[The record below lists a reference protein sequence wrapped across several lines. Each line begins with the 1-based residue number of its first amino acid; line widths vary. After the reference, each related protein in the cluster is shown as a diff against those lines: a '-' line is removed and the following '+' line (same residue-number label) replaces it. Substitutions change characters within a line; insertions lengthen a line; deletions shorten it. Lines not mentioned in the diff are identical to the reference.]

1 MTPLPL
7 GKLSSS
13 MLEELLNAHF
23 PSTDPRVAVGPMI
36 GEDAAVIDFGDRYL
50 VAKTDPIT
58 FATDEIGWYAVHV
71 NANDLA
77 VRGAKPRWFQASVL
91 LPENRA
97 DRAMVEKI
105 FSDIAAACRELGVSV
120 IGGHTEVTHGLDRPL
135 IAGCMLGEVEKEK
148 LVTTSGA
155 RAGDCIVITKGIAV
169 EGTSII
175 AAEKEGELRAR
186 GYDEEFITRAR
197 AYVHT
202 PGISV
207 VGEALLASEHFPVH
221 AMHDPTEGGLAN
233 GLYEIARA
241 SGTGM
246 VVERDAIPV
255 LPESS
260 TLCREFGL
268 DPLGTLTSGTLIV
281 TLPGSSGALLV
292 DALGREGIAARVI
305 GTVTDGGFY
314 LKEGDMLSPLPH
326 SEKDEITR
334 IFE

>member
-13 MLEELLNAHF
+13 LLEELLNAHF
-23 PSTDPRVAVGPMI
+23 PLNDPRVVVGPKI

-50 VAKTDPIT
+50 VATTDPIT

-77 VRGAKPRWFQASVL
+77 VRGAKPRWFQATVL
-91 LPENRA
+91 LPEKKA

-105 FSDIAAACRELGVSV
+105 FADMAAACRELNVSV
-120 IGGHTEVTHGLDRPL
+120 IGGHTEVSHGLDRP
-135 IAGCMLGEVEKEK
+135 IVAGCMLGEVSKEK

-155 RAGDCIVITKGIAV
+155 RVGDLIIITKGIAI

-175 AAEKEGELRAR
+175 AAQKEEELRGR
-186 GYDEEFITRAR
+186 GYDDRFIARAR

-207 VGEALLASEHFPVH
+207 VREALIAAEHYPVH
-221 AMHDPTEGGLAN
+221 SMHDPTEGGLAN
-233 GLYEIARA
+233 GVYEIARA
-241 SGTGM
+241 SGRG
-246 VVERDAIPV
+246 VIVERDAIPV
-255 LPESS
+255 LPES
-260 TLCREFGL
+260 
-268 DPLGTLTSGTLIV
+268 
-281 TLPGSSGALLV
+281 
-292 DALGREGIAARVI
+292 LGR
-305 GTVTDGGFY
+305 VTDGGFF
-314 LKEGDMLSPLPH
+314 LKEGDTLLPMVH

-334 IFE
+334 LFEKG